1 MRYSSSPESL
11 YRAHGADHA
20 AMQANKLLSLVFVF
34 DGRSVLLGLKKR
46 GFGQVSSPPRS
57 TSLCHRQ
64 L

>member
-1 MRYSSSPESL
+1 
-11 YRAHGADHA
+11 
-20 AMQANKLLSLVFVF
+20 MQANKLLSLVFVF

-46 GFGQVSSPPRS
+46 GFGQASSPPRS